1 MVEIEDEISDETC
14 EAEVSSQ
21 HTDSDECSCPECQKG
36 KKHYIQILDIDKYV
50 NALNDWD

>member
-1 MVEIEDEISDETC
+1 MFEIEEEISDETC

-36 KKHYIQILDIDKYV
+36 KKHYVQILDIDRYV